1 MRQLAL
7 VLVLLAGAGPA
18 RASVVTTGDV
28 DPGGYGAAAVPEP
41 AAACLLVAGLLL
53 LCGTRFHRPSSRR

>member
-7 VLVLLAGAGPA
+7 LLVLLAGAGPA

-41 AAACLLVAGLLL
+41 AATCLLIAGLLL
-53 LCGTRFHRPSSRR
+53 LCGTRFHRPSRRR

>member
-7 VLVLLAGAGPA
+7 VLVLLTGVGPA
-18 RASVVTTGDV
+18 RASVVTTDDV
-28 DPGGYGAAAVPEP
+28 DPGGYGVAAVPEP
-41 AAACLLVAGLLL
+41 TGLCLLVAGLLL